1 MGSDRSGLDVVK
13 ESKTLAYAVGAMTLA
28 AGLVLLFWPDRTLT
42 VIARIAGLLLALQ
55 GVSDLWAIVR
65 HHKGTSYWGLFAL
78 RAAINFGFGAALLF
92 WPSPTVAVLVWLVG
106 LDLVLAGILGLLL
119 RSQVA
124 DDLREGMLGR
134 SLLTIA
140 FGVVI
145 MVWPSATATV
155 LAFLVGGV
163 LALMGLALL
172 WTGHQVGKLADA

>member
-1 MGSDRSGLDVVK
+1 MDVIK
-13 ESKTLAYAVGAMTLA
+13 ESRTLAYAVGLMTLA

-42 VIARIAGLLLALQ
+42 VIARISGLLIALQ
-55 GVSDLWAIVR
+55 GISDLWAILR

-78 RAAINFGFGAALLF
+78 RAAINLGFGAALLF
-92 WPSPTVAVLVWLVG
+92 WPSPTISVLVWLVG

-119 RSQVA
+119 RSKVPEDQ
-124 DDLREGMLGR
+124 RGGMTGR
-134 SLLTIA
+134 SLVTIA
-140 FGVVI
+140 FGIVI

-172 WTGHQVGKLADA
+172 WTGRQVGKLEPA